1 MYTHPYSG
9 FLPNFQS
16 ELEEAK
22 LTDGLQAQGSQRP
35 TPQSDLCN
43 TDLTN
48 MFYIRW
54 LRVNYA
60 VKDIDEELS
69 KIGLIVRFEGIAVG
83 WTIIPTVVVL
93 LVTVVLI
100 MWLIVV
106 TVF

>member
-1 MYTHPYSG
+1 
-9 FLPNFQS
+9 
-16 ELEEAK
+16 
-22 LTDGLQAQGSQRP
+22 
-35 TPQSDLCN
+35 
-43 TDLTN
+43 